1 MGRRAGCT
9 ELGGAECEKRR
20 AGRKEKSPSRLGR
33 ELAVGKVGKVG
44 EISEIGE
51 IGKVGKRRRARCPVG
66 AEETAAGSAAECRRR
81 DGHAV

>member
-20 AGRKEKSPSRLGR
+20 AGRKEKSPTRLGR

-44 EISEIGE
+44 EIGEIGE
-51 IGKVGKRRRARCPVG
+51 IGEVGKRRARCPVG